1 MKTEW
6 NTPPNGDFAS
16 YVERLSAQSA
26 VARRTSHEDG
36 HHNLD
41 GGPTQASDA
50 NRSSYSNDAFESD
63 SDAEKAS
70 DARNVQPGA
79 TATAPWSRIRQG
91 LPVIKPVKPI
101 TPGSSP
107 VPFKIAKI
115 AAVAWLL
122 GLIALIGAGASFGLL
137 AALVFGG
144 IWAAKGLRNWALPQG
159 YTSWSAW
166 LHSRTANK

>member
-1 MKTEW
+1 MNTQW

-26 VARRTSHEDG
+26 TARRTSQADG
-36 HHNLD
+36 EHSLE
-41 GGPTQASDA
+41 GGPTHSPVTA
-50 NRSSYSNDAFESD
+50 RSSYQTDAD
-63 SDAEKAS
+63 VGDDGAGGP
-70 DARNVQPGA
+70 QPGA
-79 TATAPWSRIRQG
+79 TTVPSWRRAGQRF
-91 LPVIKPVKPI
+91 PVKPLMPI

-115 AAVAWLL
+115 AAVAWVLAL
-122 GLIALIGAGASFGLL
+122 VALIGSGAAFGLVL
-137 AALVFGG
+137 AVVFAG

-166 LHSRTANK
+166 LRSQTTNK